1 MTAPGGLAYDLA
13 GLACGASLA
22 LALAGALQ
30 RRDQVRVT
38 LAGLQAWAAAMAAAC
53 AGWAQ
58 GQGTLVLA
66 GVAVLVVN
74 GVVLPAA
81 LRRLAERARP
91 SGPTGTRLGG
101 LPMLVL
107 SVLIVAAVV
116 LAVQPSGPDLGAGL
130 AGAVSAALLG
140 LLGTMTARGAFAQ
153 AAGLLATAN
162 GLVLVVSGIP
172 HLPLAATLAVAVLA
186 LGASGVV
193 LLGALSVVPGADG
206 LA

>member
-1 MTAPGGLAYDLA
+1 VTAPGGLAYDLA
-13 GLACGASLA
+13 GLACGAALA

-30 RRDQVRVT
+30 RRDPVRVA
-38 LAGLQAWAAAMAAAC
+38 LAGLQAWVVATAAAC

-66 GVAVLVVN
+66 GIAVLAVN

-81 LRRLAERARP
+81 LRRLDERARRP
-91 SGPTGTRLGG
+91 GPAGARLGG
-101 LPMLVL
+101 LPTLVL

-116 LAVQPSGPDLGAGL
+116 LAVQAAAPDLGAGL
-130 AGAVSAALLG
+130 AGAVSAVLLG
-140 LLGTMTARGAFAQ
+140 VLGMMTARGAPTQ

-162 GLVLVVSGIP
+162 GLVLLVSGIP

-186 LGASGVV
+186 FCASGVV
-193 LLGALSVVPGADG
+193 FLTALGADD